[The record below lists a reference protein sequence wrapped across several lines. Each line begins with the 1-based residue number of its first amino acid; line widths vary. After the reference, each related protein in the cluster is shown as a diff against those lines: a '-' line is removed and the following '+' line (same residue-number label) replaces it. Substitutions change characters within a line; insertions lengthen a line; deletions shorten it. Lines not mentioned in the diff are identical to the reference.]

1 MSLFERISI
10 LVVEDGDYMLSL
22 LRQVLFAAGFRHIRT
37 ARDGRDAI
45 NMLGA
50 LRSNRLSNTTQQGVD
65 IVIADTFMPVINGI
79 DLLRWLRQDGN
90 SPNRFMP
97 YIMMTGEADEDLV
110 FGCRDVGVNEILAKP
125 FSVVTLMQ
133 KVMQVIE
140 RPRPYILNR
149 TYFGPDRR
157 RLRKP
162 MPGDATDRR
171 TMPRERIRR
180 FNSTQSNLAVLE
192 GYTWIFDFPNV
203 LKGRLDVRDPAEL
216 LNPVD
221 FAREL
226 AYAQAALATAEEETR
241 LFISGAAAKLEEYF
255 IRIAA
260 RGPDAPLAVSEM
272 SALARELRDQGGT
285 FGYPLISTFSKSLHV
300 FTEGL
305 RRIDADNIEVLKA
318 HVGVIKIVVKQDA
331 KRENDPLAQ
340 EIKAILDRAVQS
352 YLRKSARN
360 SMEATRLPNI
370 ELKS

>member
-1 MSLFERISI
+1 MALLERISI
-10 LVVEDGDYMLSL
+10 LVVEDGEYMLSL

-45 NMLGA
+45 NILGS
-50 LRSNRLSNTTQQGVD
+50 LRSGRLTNTTQQGVD
-65 IVIADTFMPVINGI
+65 IVIADAFMPVINGI
-79 DLLRWLRQDGN
+79 DLLRWVRQDGN

-97 YIMMTGEADEDLV
+97 YVMMSGEADEGLV

-162 MPGDATDRR
+162 LPPEANERR
-171 TMPRERIRR
+171 ILPRDRIRR
-180 FNSTQSNLAVLE
+180 FNSSQSNLAVLE

-203 LKGRLDVRDPAEL
+203 LKGRLDVRDASEL
-216 LNPVD
+216 LNPID

-241 LFISGAAAKLEEYF
+241 QFVADSAAKLEAYF
-255 IRIAA
+255 ARIAA
-260 RGPDAPLAVSEM
+260 GGADAAEATEAM

-285 FGYPLISTFSKSLHV
+285 FGYPLISTFAKSLHI
-300 FTEGL
+300 FTDGL
-305 RRIDADNIEVLKA
+305 RQLDADNIEVLRA

-352 YLRKSARN
+352 YLRKRGRGSQ
-360 SMEATRLPNI
+360 ELPRQQ
-370 ELKS
+370 

>member
-50 LRSNRLSNTTQQGVD
+50 LRTGRLSNTTQQGVD
-65 IVIADTFMPVINGI
+65 IIVADTFMPIINGI
-79 DLLRWLRQDGN
+79 DLLRWVRQDGN

-97 YIMMTGEADEDLV
+97 YIMMSGEADEDLV

-149 TYFGPDRR
+149 SYFGPDRR

-162 MPGDATDRR
+162 IPAEATERR
-171 TMPRERIRR
+171 IMPRERIRR
-180 FNSTQSNLAVLE
+180 FNSTQSNLSVLE
-192 GYTWIFDFPNV
+192 GSTWIFDFPNV
-203 LKGRLDVRDPAEL
+203 LKGRLDVRDPSEL
-216 LNPVD
+216 LNPID

-226 AYAQAALATAEEETR
+226 AFAQAALATAEEETR
-241 LFISGAAAKLEEYF
+241 QFIADAAAKLEEYF
-255 IRIAA
+255 NRIAA
-260 RGPDAPLAVSEM
+260 GGSEAPLAVADM
-272 SALARELRDQGGT
+272 SALSRELRDQGGT
-285 FGYPLISTFSKSLHV
+285 FGYPLISTFAKSLHV
-300 FTEGL
+300 FTDGL
-305 RRIDADNIEVLKA
+305 RQTDPDTIEVLRA

-352 YLRKSARN
+352 YLRKRARN
-360 SMEATRLPNI
+360 NAASQRTP
-370 ELKS
+370 